1 MQMVNYHIVQDDTAH
16 TCRSL
21 KQSIAWMAAVLLV
34 CGVHARPATAHDTWV
49 QTNTN
54 VVRVGDVVH
63 VDLMLGNHG
72 NDHRDFKLASKIT
85 LDPCTLAV
93 HAPGG
98 ETYDLKPNVIDTG
111 YAPKEGYWSARFL
124 PGDQGLHIV
133 AHTLD
138 TLHRTT
144 RAIKSGKTFFVA
156 SEKLDGL
163 RRDQASDSNQ
173 AWFAKPLGHPLEI
186 VPTQHPVLG
195 AGPGE
200 PIAVQVL
207 YQGKPL
213 AGARVS
219 FIPRG
224 AVLAEGFDDQYER
237 TTDDQGRAQYT
248 PREGNYVLV
257 VVHHREPG
265 QRGEGYDQTSYSATL
280 VVYVPQACPCCD
292 E

>member
-1 MQMVNYHIVQDDTAH
+1 MRLMKAFHITSDAVHSRQRWMKTA
-16 TCRSL
+16 T
-21 KQSIAWMAAVLLV
+21 WMTAVLV
-34 CGVHARPATAHDTWV
+34 MWGGYARPAAAHDTWV

-93 HAPGG
+93 IAPGG
-98 ETYDLKPNVIDTG
+98 RSYDLKPSVVDTG
-111 YAPKEGYWSARFL
+111 YAPKEGYWSARFV
-124 PGDQGLHIV
+124 PGEQGLHMV

-156 SEKLDGL
+156 SQSLDRL
-163 RRDQASDSNQ
+163 QRKQAGDENQ

-186 VPTQHPVLG
+186 VPTRHPVLG
-195 AGPGE
+195 TGPGE

-237 TTDDQGRAQYT
+237 TTDDQGRAQFT
-248 PREGNYVLV
+248 PTEGNYVLV
-257 VVHHREPG
+257 VVHHREPE
-265 QRGEGYDQTSYSATL
+265 QRGEGYDQTAYSATL
-280 VVYVPQACPCCD
+280 VVYVPQTCPCCD